1 MGKKT
6 QRPVPDGGQKFP
18 FGFGQSIGFGRRKD
32 TSGRDGAHNFSGNAI
47 PFNATMNWTGQH
59 GHPNNPGDSRTDPSR
74 WRDSFQIF

>member
-6 QRPVPDGGQKFP
+6 QRPVPDGGQKKT
-18 FGFGQSIGFGRRKD
+18 FGFGRTQVGRN
-32 TSGRDGAHNFSGNAI
+32 GARNFSGNAI
-47 PFNATMNWTGQH
+47 PLNTTMNWTGQH